1 MGTLRLRVLILLAC
15 GASAGAVTLTESQR
29 AHADGC
35 ADGQREGFVD
45 ELTHPNIAGCSGMW
59 DQGDMRAPRTC
70 VSPSGDDLPGSGAG
84 CSARDLCEI
93 GWHVCQTDTEVAANS
108 GTGTCVGATV
118 GGDPSLF
125 FVTLQSGP
133 GSMNCGAGNNDLFGC
148 GNLGATPNANCAPLN
163 RFGNNENA
171 SLNPVWDYIGNGTG
185 QDEVI
190 ATVKTADTFGGALCC
205 IGAAIP
211 VAFDDASAVN
221 EDSTDNAVDVLG
233 NDLGLTDGPIAVTIS
248 MPPAHGTAV
257 VDINGDI
264 LYTPDP
270 DYFGPDSLIY
280 MVEDIDGE
288 TSTATVAFDVANVDD
303 VPVAVADAF
312 NATEDDPAL
321 TLNVLGND
329 TDLVDTPIS
338 LGLSAVVGGVATVNP
353 DGTINFVLTENFAG
367 TASFTYTITDG
378 LNGSMASANVTIDV
392 TAVNDAPTGV
402 TDAAFGDVN
411 ATILIDVLA
420 NDSDIEGDGLSVTA
434 VTDGTHGTV
443 VNNND
448 GTVTYT
454 PDADFLGTDSF
465 TYTVSDGNGGNTV
478 VTVNID
484 VSAIDDVPGAVADAF
499 TADEDQAPLTL
510 DVLANDTS
518 LEDLP
523 ISVGVSA
530 VVGGVATVNL
540 DNTVNFVL
548 AANFEGTASFTYTIT
563 DGNGSTSSANVT
575 IDVTAINDDPTGV
588 ADTANTNLNASALID
603 VLANDSDIDGDALSV
618 SAVTQGAN
626 GSVVN
631 NNDGTVSYTPNLDFE
646 GTDTF
651 TYTVSDGNGGTAVVS
666 VMVSVG
672 LDSDGDGLTDF
683 DEEQV
688 HGTDPLDDDS
698 DNDGLTD
705 GHEVTVTS
713 TDPTLPDTDGDGVQD
728 GTEVGITEPQGDDTG
743 PDFVPDADPTT
754 TTDPNNPDSDGGGA
768 SDGEEDAN
776 GNGQVD
782 PGEFDPNDAD
792 DDADDP
798 GPTPD
803 PDANGD
809 GFVDGSNIQG
819 GGGCAAAGGSPGAW
833 MGLVLIALSL
843 MMRRRLRQTP

>member
-1 MGTLRLRVLILLAC
+1 MATFRSRVLFLLAC
-15 GASAGAVTLTESQR
+15 GASTVAMASASAQR

-59 DQGDMRAPRTC
+59 SQGDMRAPRTC

-133 GSMNCGAGNNDLFGC
+133 GSMNCGVGNNDLFGC

-171 SLNPVWDYIGNGTG
+171 SLNPVWDYVGNGTG

-270 DYFGPDSLIY
+270 DYFGPDSLMYTI
-280 MVEDIDGE
+280 EDIDGE
-288 TSTATVAFDVANVDD
+288 TSTATIAFDVANVDD

-312 NATEDDPAL
+312 NATEDDAAL
-321 TLNVLGND
+321 TLDVLAND
-329 TDLVDTPIS
+329 SDLFDTPLS
-338 LGLSAVVGGVATVNP
+338 LALSAVVGGVATVNL
-353 DGTINFVLTENFAG
+353 DGTINFVLAANFEG

-378 LNGSMASANVTIDV
+378 NGSMASANVTIDV
-392 TAVNDAPTGV
+392 SEVNDDPTGV
-402 TDAAFGDVN
+402 TDAVITDVN
-411 ATILIDVLA
+411 ASVLIDVLA
-420 NDSDIEGDGLSVTA
+420 NDSDVDGDGLSVTA
-434 VTDGTHGTV
+434 VTDGSHGSV

-478 VTVNID
+478 VTVDID
-484 VSAIDDVPGAVADAF
+484 VMAIDDVPGAVADAF

-523 ISVGVSA
+523 ISVAVSA

-548 AANFEGTASFTYTIT
+548 APNFEGTASFTYTIT

-588 ADTANTNLNASALID
+588 ADTANTNLNASVLID
-603 VLANDSDIDGDALSV
+603 VLANDGDVDGDALTV

-631 NNDGTVSYTPNLDFE
+631 NNDGTVSYTPNADFE

-651 TYTVSDGNGGTAVVS
+651 TYTVSDGNGGTQVVS
-666 VMVSVG
+666 VTVSVG

-688 HGTDPLDDDS
+688 HGTDPLDDDT

-705 GHEVTVTS
+705 GHEVTVTN

-776 GNGQVD
+776 GDGAVD
-782 PGEFDPNDAD
+782 PGETDPNAVD
-792 DDADDP
+792 DDEATP
-798 GPTPD
+798 GPGPGE
-803 PDANGD
+803 DANGD
-809 GFVDGSNIQG
+809 GFVDGTNIQG
-819 GGGCAAAGGSPGAW
+819 GGCATSGSAPPAWFGLALLGLLWRHGA
-833 MGLVLIALSL
+833 
-843 MMRRRLRQTP
+843 RRTRLPR